1 MKSVMTIASA
11 LAAMTLAPFAFADDA
26 PKTVTP
32 STTSPI
38 QTTTAVGTTQL
49 TSSDDVTAMPAPA
62 TQSTT
67 QQNET
72 IVLKQTFHP
81 NRPLLIT
88 GGALLVGT
96 YATTAALT
104 ASKMGPGENGDKTM
118 YIPVV
123 GPWLHLADIKETGK
137 DLGLTIGSGVLQG
150 VGAVLAIASVFVPE
164 KVPTATIQAGNVKM
178 NLAPGAA
185 YGTF

>member
-1 MKSVMTIASA
+1 MT
-11 LAAMTLAPFAFADDA
+11 
-26 PKTVTP
+26 
-32 STTSPI
+32 
-38 QTTTAVGTTQL
+38 
-49 TSSDDVTAMPAPA
+49 
-62 TQSTT
+62 
-67 QQNET
+67 
-72 IVLKQTFHP
+72 
-81 NRPLLIT
+81 LLIT